1 MNTFA
6 ESSEEKK
13 YEESCL
19 RSSYFYDDHLSRK
32 PFVQGYSTSC
42 V

>member
-6 ESSEEKK
+6 ESSKEKK

-19 RSSYFYDDHLSRK
+19 RSSYIHNDHLSRK
-32 PFVQGYSTSC
+32 PIVQGYSTSC